1 MSESVQIYFNE
12 FVIQMIGGLQA
23 ENFEVPPENLLWHEL
38 FYGLHKDQGRR
49 DKPEVISGLQF
60 YEGNKSQ
67 DLSEALQSYAL
78 VFGVDV
84 INRRF
89 FPNKEYAQ
97 HCLDKQ
103 SRFSPEIRDYLS
115 YAVKKAKE
123 HLRPGDGK

>member
-23 ENFEVPPENLLWHEL
+23 ENFEVPTENLLWHEL

-49 DKPEVISGLQF
+49 DKPEFISGLQF

-89 FPNKEYAQ
+89 FPNKEYA
-97 HCLDKQ
+97 LVGGEGARVVNKIR
-103 SRFSPEIRDYLS
+103 SFFSKNS
-115 YAVKKAKE
+115 Q
-123 HLRPGDGK
+123 